1 MKTRASRRGITHE
14 EWLARHGHPLDTRQ
28 HADALL
34 ALFEAV
40 RTAEDLSPAALDHMI
55 AQHVR
60 DGTQPLP
67 RSRVIKAYR
76 QMAAAGVFP
85 FERAVF
91 ERLRLKPVRTLSGV
105 TPVAVLT
112 GPAACPGQCIFCPE
126 VDGFPKSYLPDEPGA
141 RRAAEAGFDPYLQT
155 ARRLEALNS
164 IGHPTDKVELL
175 ILGGTW
181 SVYPDDYQEWF
192 VRRCLDAINGQD
204 SATLIEAQQFNETA
218 ERRNV
223 GLVIETRPDEITP
236 PEVRRLRWLGV
247 TKVQL
252 GVQSLDDAILA
263 ANRRGHSLA
272 DTRRACRLLR
282 LAGFKLH
289 LHWMPNLFGATLT
302 SDRADFARLWD
313 DPALRP
319 DELKLYPCN
328 LLEGTELYELWQRG
342 EYVPYTDD
350 ELVELLVA
358 CKTIVPPYCRINRV
372 MRDIPSQYIVAGVTH
387 SHLRQIVQ
395 GQLAQRGLACRCI
408 RCREVRR
415 EQVELA
421 QLHQEA
427 MSYQTDATTEHFLSY
442 VTPAGKLAGFLRLS
456 QPSRDVP
463 RGEILPEL
471 HGCAVIREVHVYGP
485 AMEIGVASQ
494 GEAQHLGLGTRLI
507 DWAAQ
512 TAREAGFA
520 RLAVISAVGTRDYY
534 RKLGFELDEL
544 YMTRDTQYAIRN
556 MEAFHGSRTG

>member
-1 MKTRASRRGITHE
+1 MDTQTSRRGITPE
-14 EWLARHGHPLDTRQ
+14 EWIQRHGYHLDTRQ

-40 RTAEDLSPAALDHMI
+40 RAAEDLSPAALDHMI
-55 AQHVR
+55 ARHLR
-60 DGTQPLP
+60 DAVQPLP
-67 RSRVIKAYR
+67 RSRVIEAYR
-76 QMAAAGVFP
+76 QMAAEGVLP

-112 GPAACPGQCIFCPE
+112 GPAACPGRCIFCPE

-141 RRAAEAGFDPYLQT
+141 RRAAEAEFDPYLQT
-155 ARRLEALNS
+155 SRRLEALS
-164 IGHPTDKVELL
+164 GIGHPTDKVELL

-181 SVYPDDYQEWF
+181 SAYPGDYQERF
-192 VRRCLDAINGQD
+192 IRRCLDAMNGQD
-204 SATLIEAQQFNETA
+204 SATLIEAQRVNETA

-223 GLVIETRPDEITP
+223 GLVIETRPDEITLS
-236 PEVRRLRWLGV
+236 EVRRLRWLGV

-263 ANRRGHSLA
+263 ANRRGHGLA

-289 LHWMPNLFGATLT
+289 LHWMPNLFGATLA
-302 SDRADFARLWD
+302 SDRVDFARLWD

-319 DELKLYPCN
+319 DELKLYPCS
-328 LLEGTELYELWQRG
+328 LLEGTELYARWQRG

-350 ELVELLVA
+350 ELVELLA
-358 CKTIVPPYCRINRV
+358 TCKTTVPPYCRINRV

-387 SHLRQIVQ
+387 SHLRQLVQ
-395 GQLAQRGLACRCI
+395 RELAQRGLACRCI

-415 EQVELA
+415 EQVEFG
-421 QLHQEA
+421 QLRQEA
-427 MSYQTDATTEHFLSY
+427 TGYQTDATLEHFLSY

-471 HGCAVIREVHVYGP
+471 HGSAVIREVHVYGP
-485 AMEIGVASQ
+485 ALEIGAASQ

-507 DWAAQ
+507 EWAVQA
-512 TAREAGFA
+512 AREAGFA
-520 RLAVISAVGTRDYY
+520 RLAVISAVGTREYY
-534 RKLGFELDEL
+534 RKLGFELGEL
-544 YMTRDTQYAIRN
+544 YMTRE
-556 MEAFHGSRTG
+556 M

>member
-1 MKTRASRRGITHE
+1 METQSSRRGITPE
-14 EWLARHGHPLDTRQ
+14 EWLSRHSRSLDTRQ
-28 HADALL
+28 HAGALL

-55 AQHVR
+55 ARHLR
-60 DGTQPLP
+60 DGGQPLP
-67 RSRVIKAYR
+67 RSRVIEAYR
-76 QMAAAGVFP
+76 QMTAEGVLP

-91 ERLRLKPVRTLSGV
+91 ERLRLKPVRSLSGV

-112 GPAACPGQCIFCPE
+112 GPAACPGKCIFCPE

-141 RRAAEAGFDPYLQT
+141 RRAAEAEFDPYLQT
-155 ARRLEALNS
+155 SRRLEALNG

-181 SVYPDDYQEWF
+181 SVYPEDYQEWF
-192 VRRCLDAINGQD
+192 VRRCLEAINGQD
-204 SATLIEAQQFNETA
+204 SATLVEAQRVNETA
-218 ERRNV
+218 GRRNV
-223 GLVIETRPDEITP
+223 GLVIETRPDKITLA
-236 PEVRRLRWLGV
+236 EVRRLRWLGV

-289 LHWMPNLFGATLT
+289 LHWMPNLFGATVT
-302 SDRADFARLWD
+302 SDRADFAHLWD

-319 DELKLYPCN
+319 DELKIYPCS
-328 LLEGTELYELWQRG
+328 LLEGTALYALWRKG
-342 EYVPYTDD
+342 EYTPYTDD
-350 ELVELLVA
+350 ELVELLAA
-358 CKTIVPPYCRINRV
+358 CKATVPPYCRINRV
-372 MRDIPSQYIVAGVTH
+372 MRDIPSHYIAAGVTH
-387 SHLRQIVQ
+387 SHLRQVVQ
-395 GQLAQRGLACRCI
+395 RQLAQRGLACRCI

-415 EQVELA
+415 EAVDLA
-421 QLHQEA
+421 QLRQE
-427 MSYQTDATTEHFLSY
+427 MTRYQTDATLEHFLSY

-456 QPSRDVP
+456 QPAPDVP
-463 RGEILPEL
+463 RGQVLPEL
-471 HGCAVIREVHVYGP
+471 YDCAVIREVHVYGP
-485 AMEIGVASQ
+485 AMEIGAASQ
-494 GEAQHLGLGTRLI
+494 GEAQHIGLGTRLI

-520 RLAVISAVGTRDYY
+520 QLAVISAVGTREYY
-534 RKLGFELDEL
+534 RKLGFELGEL
-544 YMTRDTQYAIRN
+544 YMKRKT
-556 MEAFHGSRTG
+556 